1 VTAKGLEFAFGSV
14 LDMWRFQQL
23 ETYDGH
29 EQGCRVF
36 KSFPTA
42 GKPRA
47 NIYEIPP
54 ISLSASGFGSHL
66 VIEWRRDTIQYRI
79 PLRPAASQVEAT
91 TSLGGTE

>member
-42 GKPRA
+42 GKRRA
-47 NIYEIPP
+47 HIYEIPP
-54 ISLSASGFGSHL
+54 ISPSASGFGPHL
-66 VIEWRRDTIQYRI
+66 IIEWRLGYDTIPRTT
-79 PLRPAASQVEAT
+79 EACCQPGRGNDK
-91 TSLGGTE
+91 SRRD